1 MQEYEQK
8 DVINALEEW
17 AYSHPQKDRVF
28 LVLMGRS
35 FTPEEYFREVQ
46 DNQEFRS
53 ALFEFLSE
61 QAERSRERPIDM
73 ILRAIEANRL

>member
-1 MQEYEQK
+1 VEKYEQEE
-8 DVINALEEW
+8 ILGALEEW
-17 AYSHPQKDRVF
+17 AFSHPQKDRVF
-28 LVLMGRS
+28 LVFMGRS

-46 DNQEFRS
+46 ENQDFRS